1 MNLLLGNFSGRSSS
15 RLPAAVALVLV
26 LASQLP
32 AQQIPV
38 SRESMGAGKEVVIR
52 SDSQEKDKDTS
63 HLRGHVLIVYE
74 DMRVTA
80 DEASID
86 TASGDVMA
94 RGHVVF
100 DDPKSHLVADEVH
113 YNIRNKKGWFSN
125 GVGYFHPKGKPR
137 PRVLKTENPF
147 YIWGQTVDRLDEDTY
162 LLDHARMTTC
172 DCAKDGW
179 LISARQAR
187 VTVDDKA
194 VAHDAVFRLLGIP
207 IFYFPVLIDS
217 VAREPRQTGFLLPH
231 VGNSTQK
238 GYIVGDG
245 FFWAINPSADL
256 MLGVEDYSKRGIAER
271 GEFRAKP
278 SENADFT
285 VQYFGVND
293 KYSGT
298 TEELDPA
305 TGAYTKVSLAAP
317 GESIHAIGKDDD
329 IGAGFR
335 AILNVDYVNTLAF
348 RTTWSST
355 YTEAVSSEAVQSG
368 SVSKN
373 WDGYSFN
380 VSAERYE
387 DFLSTEL
394 IPGNAVIIRHLPSF
408 EFSGEDKEI
417 GNSPVYFSVDSSVDE
432 VGRTQPGLTLPLLDN
447 RLDFHPQFL
456 LRPKEFWHFRFI
468 PSVGFR
474 ATRYGVSLVPDHT
487 PVDRLLAEL
496 GLDLRPPSLEKVFD
510 RTFRGRRLKHVI
522 EPDIQYR
529 LVRARDADNI
539 LDVIRF
545 DAMDIFTETNEIE
558 YSLTNSL
565 LARKDVPENSPDIPQ
580 ARDIFSWRISQKYY
594 FDPTFGGALVPGQI
608 NVFASTTDLTGFAF
622 EHGQRFSPVDSVF
635 KFAPFSNYDT
645 EIRTDVSPSGEGG
658 IVDAGITSHV
668 KHGLLEFAFNDFF
681 INHSSYLSSLLGTA
695 ASSDLPIFP
704 RKDTVCAPPV
714 IPRSFLDSSCEPFSA
729 TTTTTTTTS
738 IPAPLT
744 AFNLLG
750 TVMTYGDSNR
760 KGLSGAF
767 GIDYNFQQKI
777 NQHVISRVS
786 YNFGCFAIDV
796 EYQYYNLG
804 PLNHESQFRVALS
817 LANVGTFGNLK
828 PHEIMTY

>member
-1 MNLLLGNFSGRSSS
+1 MDLLLCTFSGRNGS
-15 RLPAAVALVLV
+15 RLPAAVALIFALV
-26 LASQLP
+26 SPLP
-32 AQQIPV
+32 AQQTPV
-38 SRESMGAGKEVVIR
+38 SLEPKGPGREVVIR

-80 DEASID
+80 DEASFD
-86 TASGDVMA
+86 GATGDVMA

-113 YNIRNKKGWFSN
+113 YNIRTKKGWFSN
-125 GVGYFHPKGKPR
+125 GVGYLHPKGKPR
-137 PRVLKTENPF
+137 PRVLRTENPF

-162 LLDHARMTTC
+162 LMDDARMTTC
-172 DCAKDGW
+172 ECAKKGW

-187 VTVDDKA
+187 VTVDNRA
-194 VAHDAVFRLLGIP
+194 VVHDAVFRFLGIP
-207 IFYFPVLIDS
+207 IFYFPVLVDS
-217 VAREPRQTGFLLPH
+217 IAREPRQTGFLLPH
-231 VGNSTQK
+231 LGNSTQK
-238 GYIVGDG
+238 GYIIGDG
-245 FFWAINPSADL
+245 FFWAINRSADL
-256 MLGVEDYSKRGIAER
+256 MLGVEDYSRRGLAER

-293 KYSGT
+293 KDSN
-298 TEELDPA
+298 L
-305 TGAYTKVSLAAP
+305 SLRAP

-329 IGAGFR
+329 IGDGFR
-335 AILNVDYVNTLAF
+335 AVVNVDYVNTLAF

-373 WDGYSFN
+373 WDAYSFN

-387 DFLSTEL
+387 DFLSTQL
-394 IPGNAVIIRHLPSF
+394 VPGNAVIIRHLPSF
-408 EFSGEDKEI
+408 QFSGEDREI
-417 GNSPVYFSVDSSVDE
+417 GNSPVYFSFETSADE
-432 VGRTQPGLTLPLLDN
+432 VGRTQPGLTVPLLND

-468 PSVGFR
+468 PSIGFR
-474 ATRYGVSLVPDHT
+474 ATRYGVSLAPDHA
-487 PVDRLLAEL
+487 PVDRLLAEV
-496 GLDLRPPSLEKVFD
+496 GLDLRPPSLEKVSA
-510 RTFRGRRLKHVI
+510 RSYRGRRLKHVI

-529 LVRARDADNI
+529 LVRARDQDNI

-545 DAMDIFTETNEIE
+545 DAMDIFTETNEVE
-558 YSLTNSL
+558 YSLTNSI
-565 LARKDVPENSPDIPQ
+565 LARKDVPDNSPDVPQ

-608 NVFASTTDLTGFAF
+608 NVFASTIDLTGFAF
-622 EHGQRFSPVDSVF
+622 EHGQRFSPIDSVF

-645 EIRTDVSPSGEGG
+645 EIRADVSPSGEGG
-658 IVDAGITSHV
+658 ILDAGITSHV
-668 KHGLLEFAFNDFF
+668 KHGLLEFAVNDFF
-681 INHSSYLSSLLGTA
+681 INHSSYLGSLLGAT
-695 ASSDLPIFP
+695 
-704 RKDTVCAPPV
+704 T
-714 IPRSFLDSSCEPFSA
+714 A
-729 TTTTTTTTS
+729 TTT
-738 IPAPLT
+738 PATLT

-750 TVMTYGDSNR
+750 TVMSYGDSNR

-786 YNFGCFAIDV
+786 YNFGCFAIDM

-804 PLNHESQFRVALS
+804 PLHHESQFRVALS

-828 PHEIMTY
+828 PREIMTY